1 MYGGK
6 QLNGF
11 IFILAASSDDI
22 GFIFH
27 KNALSDDSFVKELIT
42 KVNYYQNI
50 NWYFYILI
58 SCFSDIA
65 ELFRME
71 DIYDV
76 LKKYWGYDAFRPMQE
91 DIIRSIMDGKDT
103 LALLPTGG
111 GKSICFQVPAMA
123 MSGVCIVISPLIALM
138 KDQVENLQ
146 KRGIKA
152 EAIVS
157 GMRANEIDK
166 ILDNC
171 VYGNIRF
178 LYVSPERLE
187 NEMMQARIQKMKI
200 NFIAVDEA
208 HCISQWGYDFRPPY
222 LKIAEIRKLIPKAPI
237 MALTATATKE
247 VSADI
252 QLKLQFKKENVFRK
266 SFERENLSY
275 SVLYEENKLQRLK
288 SMLNRIQ
295 GTAVVYVRNRKKTK
309 EISDYLKRNQISA
322 DFYHA
327 GLEMKDRSKK
337 QENWILGKTR
347 VIVATN
353 AFGMGIDK
361 PDVRLVVH
369 MDLPDNLE
377 AYYQEAGRAGRDE
390 KRAHAVLLYDKLN
403 ITEIQERIETNFPA
417 LSDIKKVYTALGN
430 YFQIGTGIGDGIGFD
445 FDLGHFSEV
454 YKLPILQVLSSI
466 KLLEME
472 GYLIRT
478 EALINPSKIKI
489 SIGSSDIYQ
498 FQMQNEK
505 YGEIVKTILR
515 SYEGLFEDFV
525 KINEIEIARRLKI
538 SIDEAKA
545 SLTYLDTCGVLM
557 YLPQKEKPQ
566 LIFPNGR
573 VKTENISLS
582 KETLS
587 IRKKKFADRIQ
598 SIISYTTL
606 HKQCRSRIL
615 LEYFDEKTNKNCG
628 ICDYCRKNKANQSLD
643 EEMNQIKKR
652 IENLLKEKPKNI
664 EMLLEDL
671 KDLGEAKSVLMI
683 RWMMDHEILVQ
694 TTENELKLN

>member
-1 MYGGK
+1 M
-6 QLNGF
+6 
-11 IFILAASSDDI
+11 
-22 GFIFH
+22 
-27 KNALSDDSFVKELIT
+27 SDDSFVRELIT

-58 SCFSDIA
+58 SCFSYIA
-65 ELFRME
+65 ELFSME

-91 DIIRSIMDGKDT
+91 DIIRSILDGKDT

-123 MSGVCIVISPLIALM
+123 MPGVCIVISPLIALM

-146 KRGIKA
+146 KKGIKA

-288 SMLNRIQ
+288 SMLNRIP

-430 YFQIGTGIGDGIGFD
+430 YFQIGTGIGEGIGFD

-505 YGEIVKTILR
+505 YGELIKTILR

-538 SIDEAKA
+538 TVDETKA

-573 VKTENISLS
+573 VKTENIYLS

-598 SIISYTTL
+598 SIISYITL
-606 HKQCRSRIL
+606 EKHCRSRIL
-615 LEYFDEKTNKNCG
+615 LEYFDEKTTKNCG
-628 ICDYCRKNKANQSLD
+628 QCDYCRKNKENQSLD

-652 IENLLKEKPKNI
+652 IENLLKEKPKSI
-664 EMLLEDL
+664 ERLLEDL
-671 KDLGEAKSVLMI
+671 KDVGETKSVLMI

-694 TTENELKLN
+694 TSENELRLK

>member
-1 MYGGK
+1 M
-6 QLNGF
+6 
-11 IFILAASSDDI
+11 
-22 GFIFH
+22 
-27 KNALSDDSFVKELIT
+27 SDDSFVRELIT

-65 ELFRME
+65 ELFSME

-91 DIIRSIMDGKDT
+91 DIIRSILDGKDT

-123 MSGVCIVISPLIALM
+123 MPGVCIVISPLIALM

-152 EAIVS
+152 EAIIS

-187 NEMMQARIQKMKI
+187 NEMMRARIQKMKI

-288 SMLNRIQ
+288 SMLNRIP

-430 YFQIGTGIGDGIGFD
+430 YFQIGTGIGEGIGFD

-489 SIGSSDIYQ
+489 SIGSSDIYK

-505 YGEIVKTILR
+505 YGELIKTILR

-538 SIDEAKA
+538 TVDETKA

-573 VKTENISLS
+573 VKTENISLC

-606 HKQCRSRIL
+606 DKQCRSRIL
-615 LEYFDEKTNKNCG
+615 LEYFDEKTTKNCG
-628 ICDYCRKNKANQSLD
+628 NCDYCRKNKANQSLD

-652 IENLLKEKPKNI
+652 IENLLKEKPKSI
-664 EMLLEDL
+664 ERLLEDL
-671 KDLGEAKSVLMI
+671 KDVGEAKSVLMI

-694 TTENELKLN
+694 TTENELRLK

>member
-1 MYGGK
+1 M
-6 QLNGF
+6 
-11 IFILAASSDDI
+11 
-22 GFIFH
+22 
-27 KNALSDDSFVKELIT
+27 SDDSFVRELIT

-58 SCFSDIA
+58 SCFSYIA
-65 ELFRME
+65 ELFSME

-91 DIIRSIMDGKDT
+91 DIIRSILDGKDT

-123 MSGVCIVISPLIALM
+123 MPGVCIVISPLIALM

-146 KRGIKA
+146 KKGIKA

-222 LKIAEIRKLIPKAPI
+222 LKIAEIRKLLPKAPI

-288 SMLNRIQ
+288 SMLNRIP

-430 YFQIGTGIGDGIGFD
+430 YFQIGTGIGEGIGFD

-505 YGEIVKTILR
+505 YGELIKTILR

-538 SIDEAKA
+538 TVDETKA

-598 SIISYTTL
+598 SIISYITL
-606 HKQCRSRIL
+606 EKHCRSRIL
-615 LEYFDEKTNKNCG
+615 LEYFDEKTTKNCG
-628 ICDYCRKNKANQSLD
+628 QCDYCRKNKENQSLD

-652 IENLLKEKPKNI
+652 IENLLKEKPKSI
-664 EMLLEDL
+664 ERLLEDL
-671 KDLGEAKSVLMI
+671 KDVGETKSVLMI

-694 TTENELKLN
+694 TSENELRLK